1 MKTSHPTIQ
10 LIVTASHDPSRGN
23 VNPLVRLVLAFE
35 KVLSRVSD
43 VFVFCNQC
51 AKSNSEAMKSGQT
64 PIKNRSAAR
73 LSRAFV
79 TEEANKEPQSQ
90 APAVTPPWQP
100 PPVLVCAFSVHPVCI
115 VLKRVKPF
123 H

>member
-23 VNPLVRLVLAFE
+23 VNPLVRLVLALE

-51 AKSNSEAMKSGQT
+51 AKSNSEAMKSGQ
-64 PIKNRSAAR
+64 R
-73 LSRAFV
+73 
-79 TEEANKEPQSQ
+79 
-90 APAVTPPWQP
+90 
-100 PPVLVCAFSVHPVCI
+100 PVKI
-115 VLKRVKPF
+115 QKRGQVKPRF
-123 H
+123 CY